1 MWSFRGLF
9 VVSIAIL
16 LPKFLLAGSQF
27 LGIRRVTSTS
37 AKKVSKVVGRRLQDK
52 WQCWCREGW
61 EEKKFFFKCH
71 HLVFLLL
78 VSENRTMTI
87 TSTKNVKI
95 EPINTT
101 RAWNEEQ
108 RKKIWLSDRNQ
119 TLDLPNTGQVWFL
132 SGTQMFSLFH
142 ARVMLITSLF
152 TFHYRA

>member
-1 MWSFRGLF
+1 MESISIWRAPSNAENGVCVGGGGWGGGVGL
-9 VVSIAIL
+9 
-16 LPKFLLAGSQF
+16 G
-27 LGIRRVTSTS
+27 
-37 AKKVSKVVGRRLQDK
+37 KKVSKVVGRRLQDK